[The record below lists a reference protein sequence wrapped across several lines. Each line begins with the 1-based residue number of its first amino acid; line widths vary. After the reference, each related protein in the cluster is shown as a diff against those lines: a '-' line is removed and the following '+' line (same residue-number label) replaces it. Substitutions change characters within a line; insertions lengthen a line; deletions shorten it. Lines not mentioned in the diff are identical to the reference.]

1 MEEGKEE
8 TFEPFLVEEHGI
20 EETEKCSDN
29 RKRFA
34 LSIILGNGLE
44 LIPYTPL

>member
-8 TFEPFLVEEHGI
+8 TFEPFLEQVI

>member
-8 TFEPFLVEEHGI
+8 TFEPFLEQVI

-34 LSIILGNGLE
+34 LLSIILGNGLE